1 MIMKKYLIPILCLF
15 LLHTGF
21 TIAQETDSPP
31 RLLKLGDAISIALE
45 KSYEM
50 KIAQL
55 DKLSAEKNLAFRKN
69 NFKVRVDATFDLPDA
84 SEGVQQISREGQL
97 PVYESRGSTN
107 FQGNL
112 AITQPLPT
120 NGWLRIMGQTYYN
133 RQSYW
138 DNFEERNLLRNDV
151 LTSARLQFNQP
162 LFTLND
168 LQMQLKRADLNYE
181 SAEQRY
187 QREELDIVY
196 QVTESFFN
204 LYTATREL
212 EIATENVRQQKQLA
226 DLAQQKYNAG
236 LIPEVEAIQA
246 EVYYTQSRN
255 EKLAAE
261 AAIERVADQ
270 FKQLIGLTFDENVG
284 VMTTFDYK
292 DVQVDQAMALEM
304 ALEKRAEIRLNE
316 VEVELANLE
325 IKERKA
331 DRDFSGTLSAFYD
344 VTGVANSDVWN
355 TSKPRELW
363 KRSLDDMDQRPDN
376 RGVVFSL
383 NIPIYDSGANKAF
396 VESAEADKRT
406 AELALVEIK
415 KTIERQVREVLGRLQ
430 QANNQL
436 AVLDKQE
443 DIAKRG
449 YDISIER
456 FNNGDITSQELDLDR
471 QSYIEAQLSYL
482 RAYIN
487 YQLALADLKRI
498 TMYDFE
504 NGHSLVE

>member
-1 MIMKKYLIPILCLF
+1 MTFRFSILMIVILAF
-15 LLHTGF
+15 
-21 TIAQETDSPP
+21 ASVRAADETDRPL

-55 DKLSAEKNLAFRKN
+55 DKLSAEKNLAFRKG
-69 NFKVRVDATFDLPDA
+69 NFKMRMDASFDLPNA
-84 SEGVQQISREGQL
+84 SEGVQEISREGQL

-112 AITQPLPT
+112 SITQPLPT
-120 NGWLRIMGQTYYN
+120 NGWLRVMGQTYYN

-138 DNFEERNLLRNDV
+138 NDFAQENLRRNDV

-162 LFTLND
+162 LFTLNE
-168 LQMQLKRADLNYE
+168 LQTQLKRADLNYE
-181 SAEQRY
+181 SAVQRY
-187 QREELDIVY
+187 KREELDIVY

-212 EIATENVRQQKQLA
+212 EIATENVKQQQQLA
-226 DLAQQKYNAG
+226 ELAQKKYEAG

-261 AAIERVADQ
+261 AAIERVADE
-270 FKQLIGLTFDENVG
+270 FKQLIGLSFEENVG
-284 VMTTFDYK
+284 VMTTFDYSEI
-292 DVQVDQAMALEM
+292 VVDNKKALDMALEN
-304 ALEKRAEIRLNE
+304 RAEIRLNE
-316 VEVELANLE
+316 VEVELARLE
-325 IKERKA
+325 VKLRKA
-331 DRDFSGTLSAFYD
+331 DRDFNGTLSAFYD
-344 VTGVANSDVWN
+344 LTGVANSDVWN
-355 TSKPRELW
+355 TSVP
-363 KRSLDDMDQRPDN
+363 RSLWEKSLNDMQERPDN

-383 NIPIYDSGANKAF
+383 NIPIWDSGANKAN
-396 VESAEADKRT
+396 VESAQADVRA
-406 AELALVEIK
+406 AELGLIEIK
-415 KTIERQVREVLGRLQ
+415 KTIERQVREVIGRLQ
-430 QANNQL
+430 QSQNQL
-436 AVLDKQE
+436 EVLNKQE
-443 DIAKRG
+443 EIAKRG

-456 FNNGDITSQELDLDR
+456 FNNGDITSQALDLDR
-471 QSYIEAQLSYL
+471 QSYIEAQLTYL

-504 NGHSLVE
+504 YGQSLVE